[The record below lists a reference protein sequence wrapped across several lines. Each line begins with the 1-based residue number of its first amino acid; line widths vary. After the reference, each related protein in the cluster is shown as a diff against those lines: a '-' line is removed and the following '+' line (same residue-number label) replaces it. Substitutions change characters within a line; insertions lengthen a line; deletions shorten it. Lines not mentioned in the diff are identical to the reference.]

1 VQDRPQDPPLPEPI
15 PASYYAPAGAPA
27 GGFAW
32 PAAHVLV
39 GWALVGGLVACVV
52 LLFVLS
58 RTSPPRAGGVA
69 TVRSLPPSP
78 PVAAAPPPAPVE
90 PSPEAPT
97 PTPTSVPT
105 PTPTPVPTPSPTA
118 ASVTIL
124 NGPLD
129 GHPNRSVTLLA
140 RTAPRTACTID
151 LGYPSAPDL
160 DPATSDASGAV
171 SWTWRVG
178 RSVPEGSWPVTVT
191 CGAARAATR
200 IVVM

>member
-1 VQDRPQDPPLPEPI
+1 VQDPPLPEPI
-15 PASYYAPAGAPA
+15 PASYYAPAAAPA

-58 RTSPPRAGGVA
+58 RTPPPRAGGVA
-69 TVRSLPPSP
+69 ALRSLPPSP
-78 PVAAAPPPAPVE
+78 PVAVAPPPAPAE
-90 PSPEAPT
+90 PSPEATPSPT
-97 PTPTSVPT
+97 PTPAPT
-105 PTPTPVPTPSPTA
+105 PSPTAVPTPSPTA

-124 NGPLD
+124 NGPLSARQ
-129 GHPNRSVTLLA
+129 GRSVTLQA

-171 SWTWRVG
+171 SWTWRVA
-178 RSVPEGSWPVTVT
+178 RSAPSGSWPVTVT
-191 CGAARAATR
+191 CGGATAATR